1 MIDTVEVRPTRA
13 QEVAIMTVEKT
24 PNHRNDAKEIPTFSK
39 LRDVGQTVAN
49 AVDDIRGRMV
59 KDKNGQKIGR
69 IDGLMIDDVERKVRF
84 IEVASGGFLGF
95 GESRSFI
102 PVEAITRIADDEVYI
117 SHTREHVAG
126 APPYD
131 PDLVVAH
138 SDYFFGLYPYY
149 GYSGYLGFVPAT
161 VGYPYASNE
170 PTPSKASGG

>member
-1 MIDTVEVRPTRA
+1 
-13 QEVAIMTVEKT
+13 MTVEKT
-24 PNHRNDAKEIPTFSK
+24 ANHRDDTKKLPTLSK

-49 AVDDIRGRMV
+49 TVDDIRGRMV
-59 KDKNGQKIGR
+59 KDKNGQELGR

-95 GESRSFI
+95 GGSKSFI
-102 PVEAITRIADDEVYI
+102 PVEAITRITDDDVYI

-131 PDLVVAH
+131 PALVAAR

-161 VGYPYASNE
+161 ADYPYARSE
-170 PTPSKASGG
+170 PIPSKASGG